1 VYAGPVHRVLL
12 TGFEPF
18 GGEPINPSWLAVER
32 LEGAEIG
39 GASVVARRLPC
50 VFGEAMD
57 VLRREIEAHDP
68 VLVICTGQAGGRDGV
83 SLERIAIDVDDA
95 SIADNAGQQPIDRPI
110 VEGGPVGY
118 WSTLPIK
125 SAVSA
130 LRAAGLSAH
139 VSQTAGTF
147 VCNHVFYGLMHLL
160 DTRGSDRRGLDGGG
174 LRTRGGFVH
183 VPFLPEQSARHGDA
197 PNMAL
202 EDIVRALRIV
212 VEVSLSQ
219 GSDLR
224 LAGGATH

>member
-1 VYAGPVHRVLL
+1 MYAEAVQRVLL

-39 GASVVARRLPC
+39 GATIVARCLPC
-50 VFGEAMD
+50 VFGAAMD
-57 VLRREIEAHDP
+57 ALRREIEAHDP
-68 VLVICTGQAGGRDGV
+68 ALVICTGQAGGRDGV
-83 SLERIAIDVDDA
+83 SLERVAIDVDDA
-95 SIADNAGQQPIDRPI
+95 AIADNAGQQPIDRPI
-110 VEGGPVGY
+110 VEAGPVGY

-125 SAVSA
+125 AAVSA

-160 DTRGSDRRGLDGGG
+160 HTRG
-174 LRTRGGFVH
+174 LRARGGFVH
-183 VPFLPEQSARHGDA
+183 VPFLPEQAARHGNA
-197 PNMAL
+197 PSMTVDDVA
-202 EDIVRALRIV
+202 RALRLV

-219 GSDLR
+219 GSDLE

>member
-1 VYAGPVHRVLL
+1 VYAEAVQRVLL

-39 GASVVARRLPC
+39 GAKILARRLPC

-57 VLRREIEAHDP
+57 VLRREIDAHDL
-68 VLVICTGQAGGRDGV
+68 VLVICTGQAGGRDGL
-83 SLERIAIDVDDA
+83 SLERVAIDVDDA
-95 SIADNAGQQPIDRPI
+95 SIADNAGQQPIDRAI

-125 SAVSA
+125 AAVAA
-130 LRAAGLSAH
+130 LREAGLKAH
-139 VSQTAGTF
+139 VSQSAGTF

-160 DTRGSDRRGLDGGG
+160 DTRG
-174 LRTRGGFVH
+174 LRARGGFVH
-183 VPFLPEQSARHGDA
+183 VPFLPEQSARNGHA
-197 PNMAL
+197 PSMTV
-202 EDIVRALRIV
+202 EDIARALRII

-219 GSDLR
+219 QGDVKLT
-224 LAGGATH
+224 GGATH